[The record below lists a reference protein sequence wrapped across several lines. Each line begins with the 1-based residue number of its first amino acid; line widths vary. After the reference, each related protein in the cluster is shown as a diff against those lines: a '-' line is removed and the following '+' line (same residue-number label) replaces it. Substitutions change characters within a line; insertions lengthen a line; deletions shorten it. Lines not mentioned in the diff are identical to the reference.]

1 MSQYLLSHLNPSD
14 SYDQNVDDKLNT
26 EYLPLVSWTRL
37 EADRAR
43 TYRLPRGDEMMLK
56 SRMQFAAAVV
66 LLVVVM
72 LMVGVLAGCNIGT
85 TTTTASA
92 TTTTALDSTTTAS
105 ATTTMA
111 PASTTT
117 APATTTSS

>member
-1 MSQYLLSHLNPSD
+1 MDPSD
-14 SYDQNVDDKLNT
+14 AYNQNVDDKLST

-37 EADRAR
+37 EVDRAR

-72 LMVGVLAGCNIGT
+72 LMVGVLAGCNSGT
-85 TTTTASA
+85 T
-92 TTTTALDSTTTAS
+92 TTTAS

-117 APATTTSS
+117 MPATTTSS